1 MTPATALKSPTGRA
15 QIQDES
21 AFPVL
26 ESSVL
31 AVDFNAEARLK
42 HSAAGSRD
50 TSSSIRCASVG
61 RENLLNE
68 AADRVL
74 FDHREVDL
82 KPPNQSQAS
91 ARSVQRVPRTRRNVF
106 DFAALQRQ
114 AKPRDGTPTQE
125 RGNRRDR
132 YLVAEKVAD
141 VVDLVEDHGRALQ
154 RQAPAEMAK
163 RVSGQSVAD
172 SRTSEIVQS
181 SSQRPQEVTQSGT
194 PGARLSASA

>member
-42 HSAAGSRD
+42 SISALPFFFFYLSACGFCYRHSAAGSRD

-114 AKPRDGTPTQE
+114 AKPRDGTPTQVWE
-125 RGNRRDR
+125 RENADQIG
-132 YLVAEKVAD
+132 EKGEKHAD
-141 VVDLVEDHGRALQ
+141 Q
-154 RQAPAEMAK
+154 R
-163 RVSGQSVAD
+163 GG
-172 SRTSEIVQS
+172 TGEI
-181 SSQRPQEVTQSGT
+181 
-194 PGARLSASA
+194 GARK